1 MAVTVVG
8 SIVKS
13 AAGRDKNRFF
23 VVLALEDV
31 GFAYIADGRLRKT
44 EKPKKKKLIHLRPT
58 NTVLEPEAWRSNLQL
73 RHSLDAF
80 IQKG

>member
-23 VVLALEDV
+23 VVLALEDG

-44 EKPKKKKLIHLRPT
+44 EKHKKKKLIHLRPT

>member
-1 MAVTVVG
+1 MATTVIG
-8 SIVKS
+8 SVVKS

-23 VVLALEDV
+23 VVLALEEDGV
-31 GFAYIADGRLRKT
+31 YAYIADGRLRKT

-80 IQKG
+80 VQK